1 MEVVLLQSGQVD
13 MFTEDNN
20 KFMVLPE
27 HSIFNDYQ
35 LLFNLRSNIKF
46 KAHIPVYR
54 KEEDLLAIENQIR
67 TMNLDAEKFQDLLEL
82 YPDTAENLKLRALEK
97 RSIYMYYKH
106 KTEHRLQ

>member
-1 MEVVLLQSGQVD
+1 
-13 MFTEDNN
+13 
-20 KFMVLPE
+20 MVLPL

-35 LLFNLRSNIKF
+35 LLFNLKSNISF
-46 KAHIPVYR
+46 KAHTPTFR

-67 TMNLDAEKFQDLLEL
+67 TMNLTREHFEELLDL

-97 RSIYMYYKH
+97 RSIFMYYKH